1 MKILHVTE
9 SVRLI
14 DGGVA
19 RAVLDLMSV
28 LNRCG
33 HTAMIL
39 TMDALDVPA
48 QWKDAKDQRVFKLK
62 THSTKLGRLFLADR
76 SEVKALVQ
84 SVDFVHIHQPWH
96 PLVAQIAQICRS
108 AGVPYC
114 VSLHGTLDTW
124 SVAQQRLKKSVYMA
138 MFGRRMLEGAA
149 FVHCTA
155 AEEQRQSE
163 PWYPRGR
170 TVVVPCVMDL
180 SPFANLPGPELAR
193 AHFGL
198 NDATDRLLYLS
209 RIHPKKGLYYLIESM
224 PKVLEAR
231 SKIPGARDI
240 EVCVAGPQ
248 EDAAYFKE
256 IQRLI
261 STLGLERKIRFIG
274 HVNGAMKLSL
284 YQACNAFVLPSS
296 QENFGFVLF
305 EAMVCATPVIVTNL
319 VDTWREL
326 RDHGG
331 ATIVDQNAASV
342 ADGILQVLA
351 MPASARQE
359 MCARGRAW
367 VLQYLEESSVG
378 TAMAAA
384 YQSVR

>member
-1 MKILHVTE
+1 
-9 SVRLI
+9 
-14 DGGVA
+14 
-19 RAVLDLMSV
+19 
-28 LNRCG
+28 
-33 HTAMIL
+33 
-39 TMDALDVPA
+39 
-48 QWKDAKDQRVFKLK
+48 
-62 THSTKLGRLFLADR
+62 
-76 SEVKALVQ
+76 
-84 SVDFVHIHQPWH
+84 
-96 PLVAQIAQICRS
+96 
-108 AGVPYC
+108 
-114 VSLHGTLDTW
+114 
-124 SVAQQRLKKSVYMA
+124 
-138 MFGRRMLEGAA
+138 
-149 FVHCTA
+149 
-155 AEEQRQSE
+155 
-163 PWYPRGR
+163 
-170 TVVVPCVMDL
+170 
-180 SPFANLPGPELAR
+180 
-193 AHFGL
+193 
-198 NDATDRLLYLS
+198 
-209 RIHPKKGLYYLIESM
+209 M

-284 YQACNAFVLPSS
+284 YQACDAFVLPSS